1 MRISDNLMTNFPCAD
16 LNHQKMRNKMES
28 VRAFVFAVCN
38 FIFRDYL
45 YSAKQWAVYNVS
57 EHII

>member
-28 VRAFVFAVCN
+28 VRAFVFAV
-38 FIFRDYL
+38 FRDYL
-45 YSAKQWAVYNVS
+45 CSAKQ
-57 EHII
+57 

>member
-45 YSAKQWAVYNVS
+45 CSAKQ
-57 EHII
+57 